1 MAAAERLFMN
11 RKLLAVAIAAGT
23 VALSGCYY
31 YGDRYGY
38 DHRYGDRYGYNDA
51 YYDGYYGPYNG
62 GYWASDGSF
71 YYYDSD
77 HRYRRDDSGHFRHD
91 QYEGSRMYRTD
102 RYDND

>member
-1 MAAAERLFMN
+1 MN

-38 DHRYGDRYGYNDA
+38 DRYGYNDA
-51 YYDGYYGPYNG
+51 YYDGYYGPYYG
-62 GYWASDGSF
+62 GYWGSDGYF

-77 HRYRRDDSGHFRHD
+77 HRYHRGDSAHFRHG
-91 QYEGSRMYRTD
+91 QFEGSRMYRAD
-102 RYDND
+102 RDYDRDGD